1 MKSFR
6 ARDRRTSLARDRS
19 EAGSRFSKSWS
30 SSRLIGIIAAMA
42 MMVSPA
48 FTKKAKADAGI
59 SQAMDT
65 LRLARETA
73 ISQRRNVRVVFVGL
87 TAIRSVR
94 EDIGAG
100 GVITGTTTFAR
111 WNSRTACNFGSCRV
125 FRTRPTDFGR
135 NAQRRCCVW
144 PSPTRMFTSEGNF
157 VNQQGDLLNGT
168 LFLAIPSD
176 PNSRAGDHHL
186 RTDGADSRL
195 AMERP
200 RVGGVRRCLM

>member
-6 ARDRRTSLARDRS
+6 ARDRRTSPWCADRS
-19 EAGSRFSKSWS
+19 EAGFTLLEVMVVVA
-30 SSRLIGIIAAMA
+30 LIGTIAAMA
-42 MMVSPA
+42 IMVSPA

-73 ISQRRNVRVVFVGL
+73 ISQRRNVRVQFIGL

-100 GVITGTTTFAR
+100 GVITGTTTI
-111 WNSRTACNFGSCRV
+111 RTVELENNMEFRVVSGLPNTPDGFSLTYASLNGAVAFGS
-125 FRTRPTDFGR
+125 
-135 NAQRRCCVW
+135 
-144 PSPTRMFTSEGNF
+144 SPTRMFTSEGNF
-157 VNQQGDLLNGT
+157 VNQQGDFLNGT

-176 PNSRAGDHHL
+176 RNSARAITIFGPTAL
-186 RTDGADSRL
+186 IRAWRWNGK
-195 AMERP
+195 EW
-200 RVGGVRRCLM
+200 VE